1 MIHLKAAW
9 KQISTLRQCPSAHRN
24 SWVTLVLAA
33 THCLDGWCWSFFSC
47 LDQFRKVF
55 LSMTI
60 LFGRGKL
67 TIQMTHVGETYSI
80 QDHWGGCRCLW
91 LLCLCFNHALSIAG
105 NLRMGAF
112 SVVWNSMKGY
122 VWSCQIYLTI
132 CIHLSIRQGSLPPML
147 VNENYKVF
155 YSNRDLTLQFQRLG
169 RLRLG
174 EFAYISSDALKLLH
188 NKCTLHLAA
197 RIPFHYAGSCLP
209 LLQLKV
215 IWDDVGK
222 YIGFCFVRL
231 RCECF
236 CKHVLSQPRPLQLMH
251 QNRCDRPGTV

>member
-1 MIHLKAAW
+1 
-9 KQISTLRQCPSAHRN
+9 
-24 SWVTLVLAA
+24 
-33 THCLDGWCWSFFSC
+33 
-47 LDQFRKVF
+47 
-55 LSMTI
+55 
-60 LFGRGKL
+60 
-67 TIQMTHVGETYSI
+67 
-80 QDHWGGCRCLW
+80 
-91 LLCLCFNHALSIAG
+91 
-105 NLRMGAF
+105 
-112 SVVWNSMKGY
+112 
-122 VWSCQIYLTI
+122 
-132 CIHLSIRQGSLPPML
+132 ML

-251 QNRCDRPGTV
+251 QNRCDRPGTVQPESGLLSYESETRHSRASMIFGSWSWWSKVPGQLPTCRIARIEDKSGPLEHAT

>member
-122 VWSCQIYLTI
+122 VLIMPNLPDHFVSI
-132 CIHLSIRQGSLPPML
+132 CR
-147 VNENYKVF
+147 
-155 YSNRDLTLQFQRLG
+155 
-169 RLRLG
+169 
-174 EFAYISSDALKLLH
+174 
-188 NKCTLHLAA
+188 
-197 RIPFHYAGSCLP
+197 
-209 LLQLKV
+209 
-215 IWDDVGK
+215 
-222 YIGFCFVRL
+222 FVR
-231 RCECF
+231 EAY
-236 CKHVLSQPRPLQLMH
+236 H
-251 QNRCDRPGTV
+251 QCWSTRITKCSIQIGIWHSNFNA